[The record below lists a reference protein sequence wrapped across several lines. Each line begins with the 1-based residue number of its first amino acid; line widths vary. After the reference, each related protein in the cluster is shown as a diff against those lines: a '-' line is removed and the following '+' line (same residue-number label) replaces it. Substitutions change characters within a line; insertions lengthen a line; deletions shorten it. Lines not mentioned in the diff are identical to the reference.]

1 MHELLEHR
9 CGVLWHVYAH
19 YRCLLLVRAPT
30 TSLAVFHT
38 NEVKR
43 HLIRWT
49 VAISSKLSIEHEQE
63 Q

>member
-19 YRCLLLVRAPT
+19 YRCLLFRAPT
-30 TSLAVFHT
+30 TSLTVFHT

-49 VAISSKLSIEHEQE
+49 VVISSKLSIEHEQE